1 VSPVTPL
8 QPDLTAALRRGDH
21 GAFEAIFRT
30 YYEGLVRFASRL
42 VDSQAEAE
50 ELVQDV
56 MLKVWEKREQLDAG
70 DDLKAYLFRATR
82 NHALNLI
89 RRRKLE
95 HEHQQ
100 SMPPGEPAVAP
111 EESDDSA
118 KTEQDMLAAIDAL
131 PDKCR
136 EIFLM
141 SRQDGL
147 SYRAIA
153 EALDLSVKTV
163 ETQMG
168 RALKAL
174 RTALS
179 RSQQG

>member
-8 QPDLTAALRRGDH
+8 HPDLTAALRRGDH
-21 GAFEAIFRT
+21 GAFETIFRT

-42 VDSQAEAE
+42 VDSQPEAE

-56 MLKVWEKREQLDAG
+56 MLKVWEKREELDAG

-100 SMPPGEPAVAP
+100 SLPPGEPMVAP

-118 KTEQDMLAAIDAL
+118 KTEQDMLAAIEAL
-131 PDKCR
+131 PEKCR

-153 EALDLSVKTV
+153 AALDLSVKTV